1 MVWWNWCH
9 VFFIVI
15 SCNYIG
21 ERLEIDSHTTAR
33 TLITP
38 WQKYRMCT
46 YARLWVW
53 QRKSPCYGFLLFS
66 GACSFSIFHYIIF
79 LFHKREKISIFHSLQ
94 LGKVWFQEDEKLR
107 VHDSS
112 HSSSSVQF
120 LLFVSI
126 IFLYFFRFRFA
137 ATASMFNNTI
147 GFPKLKGKV
156 SSQKGWTHHT
166 VTVRKTVQGNLNFQK
181 FYRICCR
188 WHMNPSK
195 SFIK

>member
-1 MVWWNWCH
+1 MRVCECDKGKVLVMVFYCFP
-9 VFFIVI
+9 VRVPFPYSIILYFFFIKEKRFPFFI
-15 SCNYIG
+15 RYSSAKFDFKRMRSCVFMT
-21 ERLEIDSHTTAR
+21 H
-33 TLITP
+33 LI
-38 WQKYRMCT
+38 
-46 YARLWVW
+46 
-53 QRKSPCYGFLLFS
+53 LLLLCNSICFS
-66 GACSFSIFHYIIF
+66 V
-79 LFHKREKISIFHSLQ
+79 LFFFI
-94 LGKVWFQEDEKLR
+94 
-107 VHDSS
+107 
-112 HSSSSVQF
+112 
-120 LLFVSI
+120 
-126 IFLYFFRFRFA
+126 FFRFRFA